1 MQRDANTTTPE
12 LRDLAC
18 WDEAMRAVAQR
29 RDRTRFLSIYD
40 HFMPRVLR
48 YLMNLG
54 ATRAVAEELA
64 QEALLRVWQRA
75 SSFDPARASLCT
87 WLFRIARNLYIDRVR
102 REPYWV
108 PIQEGLEHLQQHTTT
123 TTAVATA
130 GESYTEMAGLRRQL
144 EQLPGDQARM
154 IRMSYF
160 EGKTHREIAAEL
172 HMPLGTVKSGLRRAF
187 IKLQLHMKA
196 KP

>member
-12 LRDLAC
+12 PRDPAY
-18 WDEAMRAVAQR
+18 WDGAMRAVAER
-29 RDRTRFLSIYD
+29 RDRTSFLSIYD

-54 ATRAVAEELA
+54 APRPVAEELA

-75 SSFDPARASLCT
+75 HSFNPARASLCT
-87 WLFRIARNLYIDRVR
+87 WLFRIARNLHIDRVR

-108 PIQEGLEHLQQHTTT
+108 HVQEGLIQLDRHTATT
-123 TTAVATA
+123 STSET
-130 GESYTEMAGLRRQL
+130 YTEAAGLRRQL
-144 EQLPGDQARM
+144 DQLPANQARM

-160 EGKTHREIAAEL
+160 EGKTHREIASEL
-172 HMPLGTVKSGLRRAF
+172 QMPLGTVKSGLRRAF
-187 IKLQLHMKA
+187 IKLQVQMKA